1 MKRNLTGRVIPA
13 ALALALAAAPVNAF
27 AATKAVQATG
37 VADEN
42 GFISQ
47 PGNEYDDATMKKLA
61 DNMLEYDE
69 IGKLVEVYSPTFKT
83 VKETYSDK
91 KDAAKDVV
99 KLKSKLLDS
108 SGELADTASTLKGSL
123 DAAKEMIGKVPAM
136 TPTNYAQLYYSSELM
151 DYQADAIALQGDS
164 LEQVSPEQMHIKLV
178 DSTRAALTAGAQS
191 AMIGY
196 EQLLLQKESLEDSIT
211 LLEEV
216 YKSTQTQASLGLA
229 TENAVL
235 TARQNLESAQAGR
248 LAMDAS
254 EVKLR
259 QSLCTLLGWEYNGNP
274 EIRKVPEADPSRIGA
289 MDPAADKQA
298 AIDNNYTLKY
308 NRLSYEQLTDGSVE
322 QQNMARTIE
331 DQTAAI
337 SSSLENLY
345 NQVLQ
350 KRNEYQTAVAALE
363 LEKTKMEAADRKMS
377 VGTIGRLEY
386 LQQKNS
392 YAAKETAVKTADLA
406 LFQAMETYDQAVEG
420 NLSVS

>member
-1 MKRNLTGRVIPA
+1 MRKMTMGRRVIPA
-13 ALALALAAAPVNAF
+13 ALAVSLAW
-27 AATKAVQATG
+27 AVPAYAEEFVPG
-37 VADEN
+37 P
-42 GFISQ
+42 GQ
-47 PGNEYDDATMKKLA
+47 PYDDATMA
-61 DNMLEYDE
+61 RIQDNVLEYEE
-69 IGKLVEVYSPTFKT
+69 IGLLVDTYNPTLKN
-83 VKETYSDK
+83 VKDTYSDT
-91 KDAAKDVV
+91 KDDYKDVD
-99 KLKSKLLDS
+99 KLKNQIMEG
-108 SGELADTASTLKGSL
+108 SGSLADQAGQLSGMAGTFEDLLGYQN
-123 DAAKEMIGKVPAM
+123 MV
-136 TPTNYAQLYYSSELM
+136 TPGTYAELVYSSEVLSQ
-151 DYQADAIALQGDS
+151 QAEQMTLSADS
-164 LEQVSPEQMHIKLV
+164 LSAVTPEMLKVKMV
-178 DSTRAALTAGAQS
+178 DSTRAALVSGAQS

-196 EQLLLQKESLEDSIT
+196 EQLLLQKESLEDSIA

-274 EIRKVPEADPSRIGA
+274 EIRKVPEADLSRIGA

-363 LEKTKMEAADRKMS
+363 LEKTRMEAADRKMS